1 MRNIS
6 VLLLCLLFA
15 VIGACKKNATQPPAN
30 TSSGA
35 ETSTTSASPA
45 QAGSPSADQ
54 AATAVKPKVD
64 ACAMLNSKEI
74 ETVQGE
80 AIKETKLSG
89 QAGGGLLISQC
100 FFTLPSFSNS
110 ISLLIAQKGQGAG
123 AKDPREFWRET
134 FQRDGA
140 QEKERERDRDK
151 KGGDKDKKARGRSE
165 EEEEEGTP
173 PQ

>member
-30 TSSGA
+30 TSSGTA

-64 ACAMLNSKEI
+64 ACAMLTTTEI
-74 ETVQGE
+74 DTVQGE
-80 AIKETKLSG
+80 AIKETKLSR
-89 QAGGGLLISQC
+89 QAGGGLPISQC
-100 FFTLPSFSNS
+100 FFTRPSFSNS
-110 ISLLIAQKGQGAG
+110 ISLLIAQ
-123 AKDPREFWRET
+123 
-134 FQRDGA
+134 
-140 QEKERERDRDK
+140 
-151 KGGDKDKKARGRSE
+151 
-165 EEEEEGTP
+165 
-173 PQ
+173 

>member
-1 MRNIS
+1 MRHIF
-6 VLLLCLLFA
+6 VLSLCLLFA

-30 TSSGA
+30 TSSGTA

-54 AATAVKPKVD
+54 AATAAKPKVD

-110 ISLLIAQKGQGAG
+110 ISLLIAQKGEGAG

-165 EEEEEGTP
+165 EEEE
-173 PQ
+173 